1 MLIAF
6 TARLQGVPRVVPD
19 RITNISLWEC
29 VQQFSIHQLPY
40 FSFKLDHYTYK
51 SVLLKLE
58 GKNQH
63 GYKQFYQGFFFWDT
77 RI

>member
-29 VQQFSIHQLPY
+29 VTGEHSSAAL
-40 FSFKLDHYTYK
+40 
-51 SVLLKLE
+51 
-58 GKNQH
+58 
-63 GYKQFYQGFFFWDT
+63 FF
-77 RI
+77 IQIKPLYYIML